1 MQLGRAALF
10 VITEPT
16 LHLALMHIS
25 RRMMR
30 FAFECCFCWTACW
43 RLCMKLLAWL
53 ERFACG
59 RCEMIHSCRARRR
72 RPTSRNMEALEP
84 RVVLSVTNL
93 SAVAD
98 SHVRGGSSYLNT
110 NFGAD
115 STVNVRNHATASN
128 DYEGYFR
135 FDTSTISG
143 TIQSAVLKLTPS
155 SFGNDIKTYGF
166 RVRLLQDADDNWVEG
181 NGGTDNNPVNE
192 IRWGNKPTGT
202 GLSLNVVP
210 STIANGS
217 PLSIDVTS
225 MLAQSIN
232 TNQLASFNLD
242 VTGESTNRYVFFH
255 SRTATTTAYRPVLV
269 ITTADSTNTAPVAVN
284 DSASSNEDTATTI
297 SVRANDSDAN
307 SDPLTITSVTNGA
320 KGSVVINAGST
331 VTYTPNANM
340 NGSDSF
346 TYTISDGKGGTATA
360 TVSVTIN
367 PVNDLPVAVNDTATT
382 NEDIAATISVKA
394 NDSDVDGD
402 ALTISSVTQGVK
414 GKVVINSGSSVT
426 YTPNSNVNGTDS
438 FTYTISDGKG
448 GTATASVSVTIA
460 AVNDAP
466 LAVADSATTAK
477 NTATTISVLSNDSDV
492 EGSALS
498 LTAVTV
504 PAHGTATKN
513 ANGTIIYTPST
524 DYVGAD
530 SFSYTVSDG
539 ALTSNATVT
548 ITVTSPTAPSVWP
561 YRVASAYVDL
571 TAWPPFDFNAMAT
584 ASGLNYFNLGFVV
597 ADASNQPSWG
607 TYYTTASAYRL
618 ADIQTLRAN
627 GGDVMASFGGAANNE
642 LATVITDVTA
652 LTTAYQSV
660 ITTYDLHAIDFDIEG
675 AAMTNSAAN
684 TRRAQAIKNL
694 QTTATASG
702 RQLEVWLTLPVLP
715 TGLDN
720 NGLAVLT
727 SVVNAGVNLTGVNI
741 MAMDYGGSTSTD
753 MGQAAIQAGT
763 STFGQLK
770 SLYQSKGI
778 AKTDA
783 QLWHMVGVTPMIG
796 VNDTGEK
803 FYTSDA
809 TELLTWAQQQNIGL
823 LAYWSANR
831 DSQGTLNVLSGS
843 SSGVA
848 QTPNQFATTFDP
860 FTQLTAGPVTPSLS
874 IADASVVEGNPT
886 SGGMTYLSTSG
897 SQIVDANGN
906 NVKIAGVNW
915 FGMET
920 SNFAP
925 HGLWSRGYKSMMD
938 QMKQQGFNM
947 IRLPFS
953 NQLFDAGSTPNGIDF
968 TLNPDLQGLSGL
980 QIMDKIVAYAGQIGL
995 RIMLDHHRSDAGAG
1009 PNGNGLWYIDANNN
1023 GNINDDPF
1031 GEQRFISDWA
1041 MLATRYANNPT
1052 VIGADLHNEPHGAAT
1067 WGSGSATTDWR
1078 LAAQRAGNAIL
1089 AANSNWLIVVEGI
1102 ESYSGS
1108 SYWWGGNLAGAGAN
1122 PVTLST
1128 ANRVVYSP
1136 HDYPAS
1142 VYPQSWFS
1150 AANYSNNLPGV
1161 WDATWGYLFK
1171 NNIAPVLLG
1180 EFGTK
1185 LQTTSDQQWY
1195 DAITKYLG
1203 GDFDLNGT
1211 SDLAAGKQGL
1221 SWTYWS
1227 WNPNSGDTGGILAD
1241 DWQSVQTAKVTKL
1254 TPIEFTFPTT
1264 GGTTVTPLTFTVTL
1278 SPAATS
1284 PVTVNYAT
1292 SGGTATSGT
1301 DFAAASGSLTFA
1313 AGETS
1318 NTVTINVTRETVAEA
1333 NETFSVALS
1342 SASGATIARTTATGT
1357 ITDDDTAAPPPTPSL
1372 SINDVSVAEGNSG
1385 TTTATF
1391 TVTLSAAATGSVTV
1405 SYATAAGTTN
1415 PATSGTDFIAAS
1427 GSLTFAAGETSKT
1440 IAVTVNGDT
1449 TVEPNETFVVN
1460 LSSPSGATLADPQ
1473 GLGTITNDDSAP
1485 TGDTTV
1491 AFRIDT
1497 DWGTAFQGAL
1507 TITNGNSSPIV
1518 NWRLEFDWDRN
1529 IYQIWDAV
1537 IVSKVGTH
1545 YVIEGAAY
1553 NRDIAANSPLSFG
1566 FLADPGNVVN
1576 GPSNFKLNGVTL

>member
-1 MQLGRAALF
+1 
-10 VITEPT
+10 
-16 LHLALMHIS
+16 
-25 RRMMR
+25 
-30 FAFECCFCWTACW
+30 
-43 RLCMKLLAWL
+43 MKLLAWL
-53 ERFACG
+53 ERFAWG
-59 RCEMIHSCRARRR
+59 RCEITQGRRARRR
-72 RPTSRNMEALEP
+72 RPAVRNMEALEP
-84 RVVLSVTNL
+84 RVVLSVTNV

-98 SHVRGGSSYLNT
+98 AHVRGGSSYLNT
-110 NFGAD
+110 NFGTA
-115 STVNVRNHATASN
+115 TTLNVRNHATASN
-128 DYEGYFR
+128 DYEGFVR
-135 FDTSTISG
+135 FDTSAVSG

-181 NGGTDNNPVNE
+181 NGGTNNNPVNE

-202 GLSLNVVP
+202 GLSLNVIP
-210 STIANGS
+210 TTIVNGT

-225 MLAQSIN
+225 ILAQSIN
-232 TNQLASFNLD
+232 ANKLASFHLD

-269 ITTADSTNTAPVAVN
+269 ITTADGTNTAPVAVN
-284 DSASSNEDTATTI
+284 DAATTNEDTAATI

-307 SDPLTITSVTNGA
+307 GDPLTITAVTQGA

-331 VTYTPNANM
+331 VTYTPSA
-340 NGSDSF
+340 
-346 TYTISDGKGGTATA
+346 
-360 TVSVTIN
+360 
-367 PVNDLPVAVNDTATT
+367 
-382 NEDIAATISVKA
+382 
-394 NDSDVDGD
+394 
-402 ALTISSVTQGVK
+402 
-414 GKVVINSGSSVT
+414 
-426 YTPNSNVNGTDS
+426 NVNGTDS

-448 GTATASVSVTIA
+448 GTSTATVSMTIN

-466 LAVADSATTAK
+466 VAVNDSATTNEDTAVTVNVRANDTDVEGQTLTITAVTQGAKGKVTINAGSTVTYAPNANVNGTDSFTYTISEGSGGTSKATVNVTINAVNDAPIAVADSASTAK
-477 NTATTISVLSNDSDV
+477 NTAKTISVLSNDSDV
-492 EGSALS
+492 EGTTLS
-498 LTAVTV
+498 VSAVTV
-504 PAHGTATKN
+504 PAHGTAAIN
-513 ANGTIIYTPST
+513 SNGTISYTPANGFI
-524 DYVGAD
+524 GAD
-530 SFSYTVSDG
+530 SFTYTASDG
-539 ALTSNATVT
+539 ALTATATVS
-548 ITVTSPTAPSVWP
+548 ITVTAPSVWP
-561 YRVASAYVDL
+561 YRAAAPYIDF
-571 TAWPPFDFNAMAT
+571 TAWPPFDFNSVAT
-584 ASGLNYFNLGFVV
+584 NYGVTYFNLGFVV
-597 ADASNQPSWG
+597 ADNSNQPSWG

-627 GGDVMASFGGAANNE
+627 GGDVMVSFGGAANNE

-652 LTTAYQSV
+652 LTNAYQSV
-660 ITTYDLHAIDFDIEG
+660 INTYDLHAIDFDIEG
-675 AAMTNSAAN
+675 AAIANTAAN
-684 TRRAQAIKNL
+684 TRRSQAIKNL
-694 QTTATASG
+694 QTAAAANG
-702 RQLEVWLTLPVLP
+702 RSLEVWLTLPVLP
-715 TGLDN
+715 TGLTSS
-720 NGLAVLT
+720 GLAVVA
-727 SVVNAGVNLTGVNI
+727 SAIDAGVQLSGVNV

-763 STFGQLK
+763 STFNQLK

-809 TELLTWAQQQNIGL
+809 TELLSWAQQQDIGM

-831 DSQGTLNVLSGS
+831 DKQGTLNVLSGS

-848 QTPNQFATTFDP
+848 QTDYQFATIFDP
-860 FTQLTAGPVTPSLS
+860 FTQLTAAPASPTLSVSDATVT
-874 IADASVVEGNPT
+874 EGNPT
-886 SGGMTYLSTSG
+886 SGGMTYLHTSG

-906 NVKIAGVNW
+906 NVKITGVNW

-938 QMKQQGFNM
+938 QMKSLGFNT
-947 IRLPFS
+947 IRLPYS

-968 TLNPDLQGLSGL
+968 AQNPDLQGLSGL

-1023 GNINDDPF
+1023 GNINDDTY
-1031 GEQRFISDWA
+1031 GEQRFISDWT
-1041 MLATRYANNPT
+1041 MLASRYANNPT
-1052 VIGADLHNEPHGAAT
+1052 VIGADLHNEPHGTAT

-1089 AANSNWLIVVEGI
+1089 SANPNWLIVVEGV
-1102 ESYSGS
+1102 ESYGGQN
-1108 SYWWGGNLAGAGAN
+1108 YWWGGNLAGAGTY

-1150 AANYSNNLPGV
+1150 DPSYPANLPAK

-1171 NNIAPVLLG
+1171 NNVAPVLLG
-1180 EFGTK
+1180 EFGSK
-1185 LQTTSDQQWY
+1185 LATTSDQQWY

-1211 SDLAAGKQGL
+1211 SNLTPGQQGL

-1241 DWQSVQTAKVTKL
+1241 DWQTVQTAKMTKL

-1264 GGTTVTPLTFTVTL
+1264 GGTSVTPLTFTVTL
-1278 SPAATS
+1278 SPAATG

-1292 SGGTATSGT
+1292 SSGTATSGT
-1301 DFAAASGSLTFA
+1301 DFT
-1313 AGETS
+1313 
-1318 NTVTINVTRETVAEA
+1318 
-1333 NETFSVALS
+1333 
-1342 SASGATIARTTATGT
+1342 
-1357 ITDDDTAAPPPTPSL
+1357 
-1372 SINDVSVAEGNSG
+1372 
-1385 TTTATF
+1385 
-1391 TVTLSAAATGSVTV
+1391 
-1405 SYATAAGTTN
+1405 
-1415 PATSGTDFIAAS
+1415 AAS

-1440 IAVTVNGDT
+1440 ITVNVTRDTTAEANETFNLTLSSASGAIIGDGAGIGTITDDDSAPPPPLPTLSINDVSVAEGNSGTQTATFTVTLSAASSSAVTVSYATASSGTNAATSGTDFVAATGSLTFAAGETTKTISVTINGDAT
-1449 TVEPNETFVVN
+1449 YEPSETFVVN
-1460 LSSPSGATLADPQ
+1460 LSSPSGATLADSQ
-1473 GLGTITNDDSAP
+1473 GQGTINNDDSAP
-1485 TGDTTV
+1485 VGGATV
-1491 AFRIDT
+1491 TFRVDT

-1507 TITNGNSSPIV
+1507 TITNNNSTPIV

-1566 FLADPGNVVN
+1566 FLADPGNVVS
-1576 GPSNFKLNGVTL
+1576 GPVNFKLNGTPL